1 MVLQPALNL
10 GLDEFKFWDM
20 TIAEIERYIKGAE
33 WRIKTQAQFDY
44 TLADLIGIS
53 VARVVSDKTTFPSIE
68 TVYPTLFEAEA
79 KQKAEEE
86 KRAAESTNRF
96 LEFAL
101 KHNAKMNAQKEV

>member
-1 MVLQPALNL
+1 
-10 GLDEFKFWDM
+10 M
-20 TIAEIERYIKGAE
+20 TVAEINRYIEGAT
-33 WRIKTQAQFDY
+33 WRMKARAQFDY

-53 VARVVSDKTTFPSIE
+53 VGRITSSQVTFPSIE
-68 TVYPTLFEAEA
+68 EVYPTLFEAEA

-86 KRAAESTNRF
+86 KRLNDSTNRF

>member
-1 MVLQPALNL
+1 MKA
-10 GLDEFKFWDM
+10 
-20 TIAEIERYIKGAE
+20 R
-33 WRIKTQAQFDY
+33 AQFDY

-53 VARVVSDKTTFPSIE
+53 VGRITSSQVTFPSIE
-68 TVYPTLFEAEA
+68 EVYPTLFEAEA

-86 KRAAESTNRF
+86 KRLNDSTNRF